1 MRKIQ
6 ISGLA
11 FAAIFAFSMI
21 SASGASAFLWDQC
34 TKTAP
39 VLAFNN
45 NDCVNGAGTEWGWE
59 EITKLETTKSLLTT
73 LTLSS
78 NGITI
83 DCNGFADGSV
93 GANGEDEITE
103 ILEDKADGTEGPPIT
118 STNPVLCEILAGGL
132 FCGTG
137 TADAYPVNLPWKT
150 ELVAAG
156 DLLGPHAGGGN
167 PGWHVKCPS
176 GLTNECTKADTIL
189 KVENLE
195 TELEVDLTFPPEKVP
210 CTTGEGEVLGTTSIF
225 LVNGNAL
232 RAM

>member
-1 MRKIQ
+1 M
-6 ISGLA
+6 
-11 FAAIFAFSMI
+11 
-21 SASGASAFLWDQC
+21 
-34 TKTAP
+34 
-39 VLAFNN
+39 
-45 NDCVNGAGTEWGWE
+45 
-59 EITKLETTKSLLTT
+59 
-73 LTLSS
+73 SS

-83 DCNGFADGSV
+83 DCSGFTDGFV
-93 GANGEDEITE
+93 GPGSEDEVTE
-103 ILEDKADGTEGPPIT
+103 LLHDEANGTEGPAIT
-118 STNPVLCEILAGGL
+118 PTNPVLCEILAGGL
-132 FCGTG
+132 FCGSG

-176 GLTNECTKADTIL
+176 TLTNECTKADTIL

-195 TELEVDLTFPPEKVP
+195 TELEVDLTFPPEKVT
-210 CTTGEGEVLGTTSIF
+210 CTLGEGEVLGTTSIF